1 MNAGGADQSPAR
13 PGRVEVAG
21 SARLLSEGL
30 ERAVTAGPGT
40 KSPET
45 GAVEVRGVSKTF
57 AALEGSDILAL
68 DGVSLRVSQGEF
80 TAIVGPSGSGK
91 STLLK
96 IVAGLIPPSEGEV
109 RIHDEP
115 VRAPSA
121 KVGLVFQT
129 PVLLPWRTVL
139 ENTLLPLEISGG
151 ITREAVTQARGL
163 LELVGLAGYEARYPF
178 EMSWGMQQRVAFTR
192 ALVVRP
198 QVLLLD
204 EPFAA
209 LDAITREEM
218 NVELSRVW
226 SEIGGS
232 VVLVTHSISE
242 AVFLAD
248 RVVVLSERPARVVG
262 EHAVP
267 FARPRDLALMAT
279 AEFAEL
285 SGRVR
290 ASLERGYHAARGM
303 GSDHGAASR

>member
-1 MNAGGADQSPAR
+1 M
-13 PGRVEVAG
+13 
-21 SARLLSEGL
+21 
-30 ERAVTAGPGT
+30 TAGT
-40 KSPET
+40 RVRSREI
-45 GAVEVRGVSKTF
+45 GAVEIRRVSKTF
-57 AALEGSDILAL
+57 ASLEGSDIPAL
-68 DGVSLRVSQGEF
+68 DDISLHVPQGEF
-80 TAIVGPSGSGK
+80 TVIVGPSGSGK

-96 IVAGLIPPSEGEV
+96 IIAGLIPPSGGEV
-109 RIHDEP
+109 SVLDEP
-115 VRAPSA
+115 VRAPSP
-121 KVGLVFQT
+121 KVGFVFQT

-139 ENTLLPLEISGG
+139 ANALLPLEISGRV
-151 ITREAVTQARGL
+151 TRDAVAEARSL
-163 LELVGLAGYEARYPF
+163 LELVGLAGFEDRYPF

-192 ALVVRP
+192 ALIVRP

-218 NVELSRVW
+218 NVELLRIW

-248 RVVVLSERPARVVG
+248 RVVVLSGRPARIIG

-267 FARPRDLALMAT
+267 FRRPRELSLMAT

-285 SGRVR
+285 SGCVR
-290 ASLERGYHAARGM
+290 TSLEQGYHPARDTGP
-303 GSDHGAASR
+303 GDGHATR

>member
-1 MNAGGADQSPAR
+1 MERDLR
-13 PGRVEVAG
+13 EVA
-21 SARLLSEGL
+21 
-30 ERAVTAGPGT
+30 VD
-40 KSPET
+40 
-45 GAVEVRGVSKTF
+45 VRGVTKTF
-57 AALEGSDILAL
+57 AAVEGADIRAL
-68 DGVSLRVSQGEF
+68 DGISLGVPQGEF

-96 IVAGLIPPSEGEV
+96 IVAGLIPASEGEV
-109 RIHDEP
+109 RILDEP
-115 VRAPSA
+115 VRAPSP
-121 KVGLVFQT
+121 KMSFVFQT

-139 ENTLLPLEISGG
+139 ENTLLPLEIAGR
-151 ITREAVTQARGL
+151 ITADAVDRGRAL

-192 ALVVRP
+192 ALIGRP

-218 NVELSRVW
+218 NVELLRIW

-232 VVLVTHSISE
+232 VVLVTHSIAE

-248 RVVVLSERPARVVG
+248 RVVVLSAGPARIVG
-262 EHAVP
+262 EHRVP
-267 FARPRDLALMAT
+267 FTRPRDLALMAT

-285 SGRVR
+285 SGHVR
-290 ASLERGYHAARGM
+290 QSLEKGYRPGRLTPAA
-303 GSDHGAASR
+303 HGDASR